1 MTYQRQLIL
10 RVLEKHA
17 RHERLS
23 KEEMRLLEEYRR
35 RSGEHRRTV
44 DLLGDEQWVNEQLRI
59 MAQPSPR
66 AEMWA
71 AIRNEIDFSE
81 APVKKAARKKH
92 MVIAASFAVGL
103 VIAGGI
109 YYYYY
114 PKKAPVALASVAPK
128 PLRPGANEVL
138 VGNGREVVNPD
149 TVGLR
154 QTIRNFGGHF
164 GAVAVVKADSNRLTY
179 YNAGGAGAGM
189 GDYHYLAVGSQRAAF
204 SLGLPDGSNVLL
216 RAGATLRYPMQRG
229 VGDTL
234 EPSGEIFFEVAK
246 MPGKPMIL
254 RMPDGTVAE
263 VLGTSFHLTAERG
276 GATRLALFNG
286 SVNVRTGKEAVL
298 LKPGDEVLVEGGHA
312 RVGPMRDS
320 AALMA
325 WTEGVGRFEFGK
337 GVAFAE
343 AVQKLADYYG
353 CVVINAQNLV
363 GTPVAGAMQ
372 MIGSVDELLVKLN
385 LLETGFVTLRHEG
398 REIIVGPYVPGRRK

>member
-23 KEEMRLLEEYRR
+23 KEEMRLLGEYRR

-81 APVKKAARKKH
+81 APVKKAAWKKP

-109 YYYYY
+109 YFYY

-154 QTIRNFGGHF
+154 QNLRNFGT
-164 GAVAVVKADSNRLTY
+164 VAVVKADSNRLTY
-179 YNAGGAGAGM
+179 AVEGAGAR
-189 GDYHYLAVGSQRAAF
+189 DYHYLAVGSQRAAF

-276 GATRLALFNG
+276 GATTLALFNG
-286 SVNVRTGKEAVL
+286 
-298 LKPGDEVLVEGGHA
+298 
-312 RVGPMRDS
+312 
-320 AALMA
+320 
-325 WTEGVGRFEFGK
+325 
-337 GVAFAE
+337 
-343 AVQKLADYYG
+343 
-353 CVVINAQNLV
+353 
-363 GTPVAGAMQ
+363 
-372 MIGSVDELLVKLN
+372 
-385 LLETGFVTLRHEG
+385 
-398 REIIVGPYVPGRRK
+398 